1 MEDKT
6 SGYKTRAVGM
16 LTLLTFALA
25 VLDLLLEIKVKEPGV
40 LLLAL
45 VTIGTGIDFAGLPFA
60 RYVTDKKYL
69 LLYTK
74 LRFSLLNF
82 GIIFTPLCAAYVL
95 QHFPSASISRDLFAI
110 FPSLLIFSLVSGGLF
125 MFARY
130 VEETEEGVTFYKL
143 DKKDRFTRI
152 AFIIRKSVLFCSLI
166 IAIIAVAEGVST
178 IMAFWSILF
187 GVVFIATIPLHILH
201 KELSSMA
208 AELATLVLLLYG
220 AGKVL
225 L

>member
-1 MEDKT
+1 MA
-6 SGYKTRAVGM
+6 SAYKRKAVNL
-16 LTLLTFALA
+16 LTLLTFVLAAL
-25 VLDLLLEIKVKEPGV
+25 DILLELKAKEPGV

-60 RYVTDKKYL
+60 LFATDKKHL

-82 GIIFTPLCAAYVL
+82 GIIFTPLCAAFVL
-95 QHFPSASISRDLFAI
+95 QHFPSASISRYLFAN
-110 FPSLLIFSLVSGGLF
+110 FPSLLVFSLVTGGLF
-125 MFARY
+125 MVARY
-130 VEETEEGVTFYKL
+130 VENFEEGVTIFKL
-143 DKKDRFTRI
+143 DKRDRFTRI

-166 IAIIAVAEGVST
+166 IAIIAVYEGVRT
-178 IMAFWSILF
+178 EMALWSILF

-201 KELSSMA
+201 KELLSMT
-208 AELATLVLLLYG
+208 AELATLALLLYG